1 MQMEIS
7 AKDDGRFLV
16 EMRPFS
22 CIYWADVPTLPNQV
36 MGDEKRTFEVL
47 LHMGG
52 HLINVSIRKGSVIFE
67 VVLDIG
73 ADGGNGSLGNKKTMD
88 DS

>member
-1 MQMEIS
+1 MME
-7 AKDDGRFLV
+7 
-16 EMRPFS
+16 
-22 CIYWADVPTLPNQV
+22 DVPTSLPNQV

-52 HLINVSIRKGSVIFE
+52 HLFNVSIRKGSVIFE

-73 ADGGNGSLGNKKTMD
+73 ADVGNGSLGNKKTMD